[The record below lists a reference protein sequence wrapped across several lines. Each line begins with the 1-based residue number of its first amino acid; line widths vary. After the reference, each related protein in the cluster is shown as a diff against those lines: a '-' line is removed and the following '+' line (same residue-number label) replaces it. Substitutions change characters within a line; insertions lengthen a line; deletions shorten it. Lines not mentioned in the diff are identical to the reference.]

1 MSAERCP
8 IMLDVSRLISRAG
21 RSAAT
26 GIDRVELA
34 YAQHLIA
41 AHNELGFAAVNAVGG
56 IGCLAGAEVEP
67 YIAALSAA
75 WADGAAR
82 RGDQRHIRRLALGLR
97 TRALLRGGRWLRAH
111 QQSQFSPPIYL
122 NVSHFRLEARAPIAR
137 IKRDAGARFVCLIHD
152 LIPIRFPE
160 YAKPG
165 QDRRHRRRI
174 ETAAALS
181 DAIIVAS
188 SVTRR
193 ELEPYLRRAGR
204 SPPIVVAPFGCRL
217 PAATPPPQPGAAPYF
232 VCLGTIE
239 GRKNHL
245 LLLQLW
251 RQLAADLGTR
261 APRLILVG
269 QRGNFSQ
276 GSIDLLERCPTLRGL
291 VVERNDLPDREMA
304 PLLQGARA
312 LLLPSFAEGFGFPL
326 IEALALG
333 VPALC
338 SDLPALRE
346 TGGDVPEFID
356 PLDSVRWREAILAYA
371 APASAR
377 RDAQLQRL
385 AGWRPPQWEDHFAA
399 IHRLLAEVAGAA
411 SPAGQ

>member
-204 SPPIVVAPFGCRL
+204 SPRLSWRRSAAGCPLRRRRRNRV
-217 PAATPPPQPGAAPYF
+217 PPPISSVSARSRDARTTSCCSSCG
-232 VCLGTIE
+232 
-239 GRKNHL
+239 
-245 LLLQLW
+245 
-251 RQLAADLGTR
+251 
-261 APRLILVG
+261 
-269 QRGNFSQ
+269 GNW
-276 GSIDLLERCPTLRGL
+276 
-291 VVERNDLPDREMA
+291 LP
-304 PLLQGARA
+304 
-312 LLLPSFAEGFGFPL
+312 
-326 IEALALG
+326 
-333 VPALC
+333 
-338 SDLPALRE
+338 
-346 TGGDVPEFID
+346 
-356 PLDSVRWREAILAYA
+356 ILARG
-371 APASAR
+371 R
-377 RDAQLQRL
+377 R
-385 AGWRPPQWEDHFAA
+385 G
-399 IHRLLAEVAGAA
+399 
-411 SPAGQ
+411 